1 MPSSKALVE
10 YYTIIL
16 LCLLKITTNVF
27 WELTHASR
35 TARTLWAAT
44 LAAASLATP
53 STVMATG
60 VTVSPQF
67 LIRGRV
73 WNRAIA
79 KYCYYLA
86 EDDECINNPCQ
97 HICTNTVGSFTCDC
111 FVGYELYSDGIH
123 CHGEFIYA
131 VVPNPC
137 MQYVQ
142 LPYSALSGLSPD
154 QL

>member
-73 WNRAIA
+73 
-79 KYCYYLA
+79 
-86 EDDECINNPCQ
+86 
-97 HICTNTVGSFTCDC
+97 
-111 FVGYELYSDGIH
+111 
-123 CHGEFIYA
+123 
-131 VVPNPC
+131 
-137 MQYVQ
+137 
-142 LPYSALSGLSPD
+142 
-154 QL
+154 